1 MREANPER
9 QDTLDLVVVETEIV
23 SEEVISEMTPTL
35 LPESIHLVWASEITI
50 ELFVDQLKV
59 VEEHRKGMKPLGK
72 YKKRDLPTKICERCG
87 RPMVWRARWR
97 RNWEAIKFCSERCRR
112 TKTAITS

>member
-9 QDTLDLVVVETEIV
+9 QDTLDLVVVEPEIV

-50 ELFVDQLKV
+50 ELFVD
-59 VEEHRKGMKPLGK
+59 
-72 YKKRDLPTKICERCG
+72 
-87 RPMVWRARWR
+87 
-97 RNWEAIKFCSERCRR
+97 
-112 TKTAITS
+112 